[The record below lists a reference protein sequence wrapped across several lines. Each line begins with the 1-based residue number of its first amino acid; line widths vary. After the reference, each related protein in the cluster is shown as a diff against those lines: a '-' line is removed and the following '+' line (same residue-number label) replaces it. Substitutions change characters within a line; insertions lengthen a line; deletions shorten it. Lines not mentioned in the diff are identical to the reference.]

1 MVMHKPKIC
10 AVVMSDNMEAVKRA
24 EVLADMLELRMDL
37 VGVGW
42 PEMARHLHKPWIAT
56 MRDSAHRGKFTGS
69 EEERVDELM
78 QAVKLGAYAIDVE
91 LDCPARGDMVKRVKN
106 KARYL
111 VSYHNWDGTP
121 TLEQLSATVH
131 RQLSAGADICK
142 VVTMARSVYDNLTV
156 LKLLGLFPWIDI
168 ISFAMGPVGAL
179 SRVLSPMAGGY
190 LTYASMDESGG
201 SAPGQMSVEA
211 LRKIYRMVS

>member
-1 MVMHKPKIC
+1 MDKPKIC
-10 AVVMSDNMEAVKRA
+10 AVVMSDDTETIKKA

-37 VGVGW
+37 VGSGW
-42 PEMARHLHKPWIAT
+42 QELARHLHKPWIAT

-78 QAVKLGAYAIDVE
+78 QAVILGAAIIDIE
-91 LDCPARGDMVKRVKN
+91 MDCPALGDVVKSLKGR
-106 KARYL
+106 ARCL

-121 TLEQLSATVH
+121 SLEQLSGTVQ
-131 RQLSAGADICK
+131 RQLAAGAEICK
-142 VVTMARSVYDNLTV
+142 VVTMARNVYDNLAV

-179 SRVLSPMAGGY
+179 SRVLSPLAGGY
-190 LTYASMDESGG
+190 LTYASMDETGG

-211 LRKIYRMVS
+211 LRKIYRMIT

>member
-1 MVMHKPKIC
+1 MITDKPKIC
-10 AVVMSDNMEAVKRA
+10 AVIISDDTEAVKRA
-24 EVLADMLELRMDL
+24 EVLVDMLELRMDL
-37 VGVGW
+37 VGGGW

-69 EEERVDELM
+69 EEERVGDLM
-78 QAVKLGAYAIDVE
+78 RAVKLGAYAIDVE
-91 LDCPARGDMVKRVKN
+91 LDCPALGDMVKGLKS
-106 KARYL
+106 KARCL

-121 TLEQLSATVH
+121 PLEQLSATVQ
-131 RQLSAGADICK
+131 RQLAAGADICK
-142 VVTMARSVYDNLTV
+142 VVTMARNVYDNLAV

-168 ISFAMGPVGAL
+168 ISFAMGPVGTL

-211 LRKIYRMVS
+211 LRKIYRMIS